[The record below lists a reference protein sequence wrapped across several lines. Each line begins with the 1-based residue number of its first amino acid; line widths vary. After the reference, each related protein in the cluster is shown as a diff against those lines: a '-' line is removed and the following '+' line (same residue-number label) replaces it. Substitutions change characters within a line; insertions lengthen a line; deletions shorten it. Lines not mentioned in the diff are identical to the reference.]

1 MARGAGATRRRPPLS
16 FSVRR
21 VLDAW
26 VISFLMPV
34 LSTPHLTAPTSS
46 IHPSIHF
53 SLGSSVSPP
62 FHLSTCPTPVSLF
75 PYLYLFSTPI
85 FPAPSR
91 SSIHSLTHPSSHLF
105 SVHSLLVPSICES
118 IHLPSPS
125 QHPPLSSTLLL
136 TPWSASLLAWD
147 RLGVMRPRR
156 EPAGLGSWLWSAA
169 PEGVMSLRAITSP
182 TSLGLLQRK
191 RGSETTV
198 IFEIP
203 HTLLV
208 SQTFVHP
215 SWSTQDS
222 RSYGHSPLCLL
233 PTPRN
238 QPPTID
244 SP

>member
-1 MARGAGATRRRPPLS
+1 
-16 FSVRR
+16 
-21 VLDAW
+21 
-26 VISFLMPV
+26 MPV
-34 LSTPHLTAPTSS
+34 LSRPHLTAPTSS
-46 IHPSIHF
+46 IHLSISLLALLSLPLFMYLPVPS
-53 SLGSSVSPP
+53 
-62 FHLSTCPTPVSLF
+62 LSVSLF
-75 PYLYLFSTPI
+75 LYLCLFSTPI
-85 FPAPSR
+85 FPASSH

-105 SVHSLLVPSICES
+105 SVHSPLVPSICES
-118 IHLPSPS
+118 VHLPSPT
-125 QHPPLSSTLLL
+125 QHPPLSSTRLL
-136 TPWSASLLAWD
+136 TPWSASLLARD

-215 SWSTQDS
+215 SRSTQDS
-222 RSYGHSPLCLL
+222 RAMDTVPCVSS
-233 PTPRN
+233 
-238 QPPTID
+238 QPPRT
-244 SP
+244 SHQPSTHPRPFSCKGQT

>member
-1 MARGAGATRRRPPLS
+1 MYLPVPSLS
-16 FSVRR
+16 
-21 VLDAW
+21 
-26 VISFLMPV
+26 
-34 LSTPHLTAPTSS
+34 
-46 IHPSIHF
+46 
-53 SLGSSVSPP
+53 
-62 FHLSTCPTPVSLF
+62 VSLF
-75 PYLYLFSTPI
+75 PYLCLFSTPI
-85 FPAPSR
+85 FPAPSH

-105 SVHSLLVPSICES
+105 SVHSPLVPSICES
-118 IHLPSPS
+118 VHLHSPT
-125 QHPPLSSTLLL
+125 QHPPLSSTRLL
-136 TPWSASLLAWD
+136 TPWSASLLARD

-215 SWSTQDS
+215 SRSTQDS
-222 RSYGHSPLCLL
+222 RAMDTVPCVSS
-233 PTPRN
+233 
-238 QPPTID
+238 QPPRT
-244 SP
+244 SHQPSTHPRPFSCKGQT

>member
-1 MARGAGATRRRPPLS
+1 M
-16 FSVRR
+16 
-21 VLDAW
+21 
-26 VISFLMPV
+26 
-34 LSTPHLTAPTSS
+34 PHLTAPHL
-46 IHPSIHF
+46 IHPSICPFLSWLFCLSPFPSIYLPHLF
-53 SLGSSVSPP
+53 LSLPLHVLI
-62 FHLSTCPTPVSLF
+62 FHTHLP
-75 PYLYLFSTPI
+75 
-85 FPAPSR
+85 
-91 SSIHSLTHPSSHLF
+91 SSIPFLHPSLTSPSSHLF
-105 SVHSLLVPSICES
+105 SVCSLLVPSMCQS
-118 IHLPSPS
+118 VPLPSPT
-125 QHPPLSSTLLL
+125 QHPPLSSTRLL
-136 TPWSASLLAWD
+136 TPWSASLLARD

-182 TSLGLLQRK
+182 TSFGLLRRK

-203 HTLLV
+203 RTLLV

-215 SWSTQDS
+215 PQSTQDS
-222 RSYGHSPLCLL
+222 RSYRHSPLCLL